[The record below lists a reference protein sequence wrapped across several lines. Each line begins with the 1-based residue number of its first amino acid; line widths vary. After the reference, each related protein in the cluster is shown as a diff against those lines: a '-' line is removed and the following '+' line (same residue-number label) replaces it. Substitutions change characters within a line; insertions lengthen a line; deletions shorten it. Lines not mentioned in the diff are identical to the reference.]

1 MNYFQRGFGGMQ
13 LLIVGAVIGIT
24 AMVAMPKYNAFVDK
38 AKLTEAFNFAGES
51 KKKLSEYYMMSS
63 RLPRTSAEA
72 QGMVTEGLSPPKFVD
87 NMVIYPN
94 HMEHDVVVK
103 VYLRPNVIENKTGEA
118 QFIYVAGDQSGKQLL
133 WSCGS
138 SGIDAELLPEGCN
151 G

>member
-13 LLIVGAVIGIT
+13 LLIVGAVIGVA

-51 KKKLSEYYMMSS
+51 KKKLSEYYMVSN

-72 QGMVTEGLSPPKFVD
+72 QGMATEGLSPPKFVD

-103 VYLRPNVIENKTGEA
+103 VYLRPNVIDNETGEE

-138 SGIDAELLPEGCN
+138 SGIDAALLPEGCN